1 MLGRIGARA
10 SPTNRSERAGSDPA
24 CGVWPGGATVSVTLA
39 LVYDTAAAG
48 LPAGIR
54 AMVWHDDRQLLFAD
68 DEHELLLR
76 VSSAA
81 PDGTSRLAGQV
92 LRGGVPL
99 AGAHVRLLGEPPGP
113 WACTGEA
120 GGFGTEAVPAGGCRI
135 QVVTERGT
143 LETPPIE
150 VGETRMLD
158 VSLYRRP

>member
-1 MLGRIGARA
+1 MIGDLYSPPWPLGRSRRPGEATDA
-10 SPTNRSERAGSDPA
+10 PPDPA
-24 CGVWPGGATVSVTLA
+24 AAPTQLA

-54 AMVWHDDRQLLFAD
+54 AVVWHDDRQLLFAD

-81 PDGTSRLAGQV
+81 PDGPSRLAGQL

-113 WACTGEA
+113 WARTGEA

-135 QVVTERGT
+135 QVVTDRGT
-143 LETPPIE
+143 LETPPVE
-150 VGETRMLD
+150 VGPCR
-158 VSLYRRP
+158 V

>member
-1 MLGRIGARA
+1 MIGHLHPPPWLLGRSR
-10 SPTNRSERAGSDPA
+10 R
-24 CGVWPGGATVSVTLA
+24 PGGATDAPPDPAAAPTRLA

-54 AMVWHDDRQLLFAD
+54 AMVWHDNRQLLFAD
-68 DEHELLLR
+68 DEHELLVR

-81 PDGTSRLAGQV
+81 PGGPSQLAGQV

-99 AGAHVRLLGEPPGP
+99 AGAHVRVLGEPPGP

-150 VGETRMLD
+150 VGP
-158 VSLYRRP
+158 RR